1 MWEDR
6 PTMSCTVLQLDLDDS
21 GECVVFLLEAEK
33 LLIVCEVIAKQFA
46 AAVSKCLVGPES
58 ASFGLV
64 IKYDQ

>member
-33 LLIVCEVIAKQFA
+33 LLIVCEVIAKQLRQRCRNA
-46 AAVSKCLVGPES
+46 WWM
-58 ASFGLV
+58 
-64 IKYDQ
+64 QN